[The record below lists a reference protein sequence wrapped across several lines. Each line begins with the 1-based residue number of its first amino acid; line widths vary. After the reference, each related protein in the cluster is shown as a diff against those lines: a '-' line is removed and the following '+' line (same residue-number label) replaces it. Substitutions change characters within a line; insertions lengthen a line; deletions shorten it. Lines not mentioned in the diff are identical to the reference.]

1 MAERILSY
9 LIDQTVG
16 VFKDLSS
23 LEMVTVLPRMAS
35 VWSAYVQMTLIFF
48 LSRLVKRGSYK
59 LGWVL
64 QLLIRWF

>member
-23 LEMVTVLPRMAS
+23 LEMVVVLPCMAS
-35 VWSAYVQMTLIFF
+35 VWSAQMALIFF
-48 LSRLVKRGSYK
+48 LSRLVKRGSYR

-64 QLLIRWF
+64 